1 MFKILALDQASKI
14 TGYALITKEGIQN
27 YGLIQV
33 PNPDK
38 LSYIERL
45 RYMNSHIRELI
56 KNKKPSYVVLE
67 ATQYQNNFAAFG
79 TLSMLQ
85 GVIMAE
91 LFNKKLGFYI
101 VPATCWKSFCKIKGR
116 KRAEQ
121 KANTIKFVADTYN
134 IIATEDEAD
143 AIGIATWAI
152 NNVKEK

>member
-1 MFKILALDQASKI
+1 MLKILALDQATKI
-14 TGYALITKEGIQN
+14 TGYALITNEGVQSH
-27 YGLIQV
+27 GVLEV
-33 PNPDK
+33 PDK
-38 LSYIERL
+38 DASYIERL
-45 RYMNSHIRELI
+45 RVMHAYIKDLI
-56 KNKKPSYVVLE
+56 KKEKPTYVVFE

-85 GVIMAE
+85 GVVMAE

-101 VPATCWKSFCKIKGR
+101 VPATCWKSYCQIKGR

-121 KANTIKFVADTYN
+121 KTNTMKFVADKYG

-152 NNVKEK
+152 NNIKEN

>member
-14 TGYALITKEGIQN
+14 TGYALITTEGIQK
-27 YGLIQV
+27 YGMLRA
-33 PNPDK
+33 PDPDAP
-38 LSYIERL
+38 YIERL
-45 RYMNSHIRELI
+45 RFMYLNIKDLI
-56 KNKKPSYVVLE
+56 KKEKPSYVVFE

-121 KANTIKFVADTYN
+121 KANTMKFVADTYN

-152 NNVKEK
+152 NNIEEE

>member
-14 TGYALITKEGIQN
+14 TGYALITTEGVQSHGIIK
-27 YGLIQV
+27 Y
-33 PNPDK
+33 PNDEDP
-38 LSYIERL
+38 YIERL
-45 RYMNSHIRELI
+45 RWMHAHIRDVI
-56 KNKKPSYVVLE
+56 KKEKPSFVVFE

-121 KANTIKFVADTYN
+121 KVNTMKFVADKYG

-152 NNVKEK
+152 NNIKEE